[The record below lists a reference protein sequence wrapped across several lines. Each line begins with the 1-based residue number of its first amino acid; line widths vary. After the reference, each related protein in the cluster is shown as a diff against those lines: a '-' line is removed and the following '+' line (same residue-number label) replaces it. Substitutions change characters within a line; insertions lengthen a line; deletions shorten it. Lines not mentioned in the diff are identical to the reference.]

1 MKSVTIELI
10 STFRKKISFHS
21 LLILLLLTAILIL
34 MIYLRTGPLKAGPF
48 SEGLVSVLFL
58 VLFFTGYFTFIRRKN
73 YLKIL
78 DPADPVKSLND
89 FEKYFT
95 TDYQLFR
102 STDIMRIVIGGILT
116 LVLLLSVYY
125 KPHTFFTGTV
135 FGIWLGLILLS
146 MMKGWMLMRDGMML
160 QDLKHARKDQTS
172 EIS

>member
-1 MKSVTIELI
+1 MPGELI
-10 STFRKKISFHS
+10 STLRKKISLHS
-21 LLILLLLTAILIL
+21 LLILLLLAVILIL

-48 SEGLVSVLFL
+48 YEGMISILFL

-78 DPADPVKSLND
+78 DPADPVKSLHD

-102 STDIMRIVIGGILT
+102 STDIVRIVIGGILT
-116 LVLLLSVYY
+116 LVLLISVYY
-125 KPHTFFTGTV
+125 KPHTFFSGTI
-135 FGIWLGLILLS
+135 FSIWLGLILLS
-146 MMKGWMLMRDGMML
+146 MMKGWMLMRDGMIL
-160 QDLKHARKDQTS
+160 QDLKHSQKDQTS